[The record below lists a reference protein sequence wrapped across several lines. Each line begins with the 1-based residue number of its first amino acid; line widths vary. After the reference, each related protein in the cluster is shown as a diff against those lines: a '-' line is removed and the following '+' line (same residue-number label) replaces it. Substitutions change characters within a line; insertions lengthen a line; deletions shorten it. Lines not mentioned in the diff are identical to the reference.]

1 MCISNNDIITVTNNG
16 DSAFNS
22 ERLGLC
28 APPPRPDQVE
38 GHRLPDEESG
48 WRAKA
53 SSDLKPHCLPT
64 CFFIGGGGGATRRR
78 WGQWREFQLVFPIDQ
93 EPR

>member
-1 MCISNNDIITVTNNG
+1 MCIYNNG

-64 CFFIGGGGGATRRR
+64 CFFIAEEVMRRAGGGGSGGNFS
-78 WGQWREFQLVFPIDQ
+78 WCFQLT
-93 EPR
+93 RNRAK